1 MNRIIPTYDLYGERQ
16 AISDDPQPEFLCHCE
31 EIHERS
37 RIHGWEIRPHRHRRL
52 FQLLLVFE
60 GTADLSDGKS
70 SRAIDLPA
78 IILVPC
84 GSVHGFRF
92 SSKVQGFVLTF
103 DDRRLRNLLAGE
115 ADVILSASGPFALD
129 LGSAGD
135 IGERIMRAASSIP
148 ADYRERAV
156 GQVPLLEGQLT
167 ALLALCLRLMPRR
180 NTIDTPESRD
190 EARISRL
197 ARLIDQHFRE
207 HRPVDF
213 YASALGIS
221 ATHLNRI
228 LRERQGTTLQILLS
242 DRLIDEAKRS
252 LVFGVQPVKA
262 IAFGLGFSDTAY
274 FSRFFHRRT
283 GLQPTRYRELQQDRQ
298 EQHQ

>member
-16 AISDDPQPEFLCHCE
+16 AARDDPQPEFLCHCE

-37 RIHGWEIRPHRHRRL
+37 RMHGWEIRPHRHQRL
-52 FQLLLVFE
+52 FQLLLVSE
-60 GTADLSDGKS
+60 GDAELCDGKAC
-70 SRAIDLPA
+70 RAINLPA
-78 IILVPC
+78 IVLVPC

-103 DDRRLRNLLAGE
+103 DDRRMRNLLAGE
-115 ADVILSASGPFALD
+115 ADVILSASGPFALA
-129 LGSAGD
+129 LGSAGEV
-135 IGERIMRAASSIP
+135 GERILRMACTIP
-148 ADYRERAV
+148 GDYRERAT

-167 ALLALCLRLMPRR
+167 ALLALCLRLLPRSSAV
-180 NTIDTPESRD
+180 DTPEFRD
-190 EARISRL
+190 DARISRL

-207 HRPVDF
+207 HKPVDF

-228 LRERQGTTLQILLS
+228 LRERQATTLQILLS
-242 DRLIDEAKRS
+242 DRLIDEAKRA
-252 LVFGVQPVKA
+252 LVFSVQPVKV
-262 IAFGLGFSDTAY
+262 IAFSLGFSDTAY

-283 GLQPTRYRELQQDRQ
+283 GLQPTKYRELQQDRQ
-298 EQHQ
+298 EQLQ